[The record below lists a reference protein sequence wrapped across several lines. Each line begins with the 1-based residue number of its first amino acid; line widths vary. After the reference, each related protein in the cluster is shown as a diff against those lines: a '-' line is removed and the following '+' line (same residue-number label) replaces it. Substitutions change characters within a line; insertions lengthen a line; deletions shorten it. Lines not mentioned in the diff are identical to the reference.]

1 MKNRRNGIYRGACI
15 IFGWLLWLTAAYG
28 QEPVVYSTQEPYE
41 QVKENLEFAITN
53 QGLLIRGIM
62 KIGEMLDNTRKDLG
76 YEPVLLRGDAF
87 DFCSA
92 QHTYAMIAADPR
104 NIVNCPFTIVVYVTL
119 EQPELVYLAYR
130 VPQLLGPNGAQVSAA
145 IAEMLDTIA
154 RDTIAE

>member
-1 MKNRRNGIYRGACI
+1 MRLI
-15 IFGWLLWLTAAYG
+15 LLLVLSLLGMPESAQA
-28 QEPVVYSTQEPYE
+28 QEDHQQTVVYSTQQSYE

-76 YEPVLLRGDAF
+76 YKPVLRYGDAF

-104 NIVNCPFTIVVYVTL
+104 NIVNCPFTVVVYATL
-119 EQPELVYLAYR
+119 EQPDTVYVAYR
-130 VPQLLGPNGAQVSAA
+130 IPQLQGDESGQVRADIAA
-145 IAEMLDTIA
+145 LLDTIA
-154 RDTIAE
+154 RDAVLE